1 MKRIIY
7 LLILFPIFIYSQT
20 KVLPFKN
27 GESCSYHI
35 HYGILGGG
43 NADYIISQ
51 NKEVTK
57 VIVEGESN
65 YFVDLFF
72 MIRDRYETVI
82 NNSTVSPKYFKRD
95 IIEGEDE
102 IHQEYFFNNKSNIVK
117 THKGDFEMV
126 QNSQDMLSAFMY
138 GRTFSS
144 KYLKQ
149 KEPFYINL
157 FIDEENYKM
166 EVRYLGTEIIN
177 SKIGKIKCIKLAP
190 KVQVGRVFSN
200 EDDLIIWVSDDKNHI
215 LIKIEMGILVGS
227 IEVDIISAKNIKF
240 PLSITD

>member
-51 NKEVTK
+51 NKEETK

-72 MIRDRYETVI
+72 MIRDRYETII

-95 IIEGEDE
+95 VIEGEDE
-102 IHQEYFFNNKSNIVK
+102 IHQEYFFNNKTIKSPSN
-117 THKGDFEMV
+117 
-126 QNSQDMLSAFMY
+126 S
-138 GRTFSS
+138 
-144 KYLKQ
+144 
-149 KEPFYINL
+149 
-157 FIDEENYKM
+157 
-166 EVRYLGTEIIN
+166 
-177 SKIGKIKCIKLAP
+177 
-190 KVQVGRVFSN
+190 
-200 EDDLIIWVSDDKNHI
+200 
-215 LIKIEMGILVGS
+215 
-227 IEVDIISAKNIKF
+227 
-240 PLSITD
+240 